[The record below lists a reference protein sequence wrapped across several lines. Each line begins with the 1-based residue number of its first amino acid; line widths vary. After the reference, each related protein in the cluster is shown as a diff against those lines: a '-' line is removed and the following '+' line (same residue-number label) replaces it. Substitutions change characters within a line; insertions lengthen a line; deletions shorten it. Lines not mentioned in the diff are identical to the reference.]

1 MDRAVPA
8 QTLYFLLTPDSV
20 HFSTSSALSRAELL
34 GAETCPFPVRAAWRA
49 NCRTISERTF
59 RKKTSNLRGY
69 NECSEVRRIGGATL

>member
-20 HFSTSSALSRAELL
+20 HVSTSSALSRAELL
-34 GAETCPFPVRAAWRA
+34 GAEMCPFPVRAAWRV
-49 NCRTISERTF
+49 NCRAISERTF

-69 NECSEVRRIGGATL
+69 NECSEVRRTGETIL